1 MTRLPEGGGI
11 VLMPSVMSTHID
23 ALPSFPTQGSQV
35 PWLRPGLL
43 GGVEAQPL
51 ASSREVV
58 GPGLPK
64 KSQLAPR

>member
-1 MTRLPEGGGI
+1 MTRLPEAGGI

-51 ASSREVV
+51 AKFKGGG
-58 GPGLPK
+58 GPWA
-64 KSQLAPR
+64 S